1 VIADGS
7 AGAVWVTVAGG
18 KCALLGEGATLL
30 ASVCAAQPENSDFTI
45 SSSNCSYLPGDA
57 KLVFIETLHS
67 RISMVDIAQAIPD
80 FNSAE
85 RWVIESALKE
95 RYGRLAQ
102 IELADS
108 ELKLDPDA
116 PVLTACPTVFWS
128 ERGCNF
134 VIFKTAE
141 DRFRSLFYYSD
152 EELYGTGR
160 SEYDELAECVSLLL
174 KLQADH
180 EKQRQGVQS
189 GMTGGEIN

>member
-1 VIADGS
+1 MTESKQGI
-7 AGAVWVTVAGG
+7 
-18 KCALLGEGATLL
+18 L
-30 ASVCAAQPENSDFTI
+30 
-45 SSSNCSYLPGDA
+45 
-57 KLVFIETLHS
+57 
-67 RISMVDIAQAIPD
+67 D

-95 RYGRLAQ
+95 RYGHAVP

-108 ELKLDPDA
+108 DLKLDPA
-116 PVLTACPTVFWS
+116 TPVLTACPTVFWS

-134 VIFKTAE
+134 LIFKTAE
-141 DRFRSLFYYSD
+141 DRYRCQFFYSD
-152 EELYGTGR
+152 DEHFGTGR
-160 SEYDELAECVSLLL
+160 TEYEELAECVSILL

>member
-1 VIADGS
+1 MTDRE
-7 AGAVWVTVAGG
+7 
-18 KCALLGEGATLL
+18 LG
-30 ASVCAAQPENSDFTI
+30 
-45 SSSNCSYLPGDA
+45 
-57 KLVFIETLHS
+57 
-67 RISMVDIAQAIPD
+67 IPD

-95 RYGRLAQ
+95 RYGHIVP

-108 ELKLDPDA
+108 DLRLDPA
-116 PVLTACPTVFWS
+116 TPVLTACPTVFWS

-134 VIFKTAE
+134 LIFKTAE
-141 DRFRSLFYYSD
+141 DRYRCQFFYSD
-152 EELYGTGR
+152 DEHFGTGR
-160 SEYDELAECVSLLL
+160 TEYDELAECVSILL